1 MAGMQKLTPDF
12 ARFGNPLHPTK
23 VQEADQA
30 TLSREKKKADIQSA
44 HNSAYKSH
52 SRNVDLQFHSEQEEY
67 DQAAAKTHILAA
79 ASLIT
84 SIC

>member
-30 TLSREKKKADIQSA
+30 TLSGKKRKQTYKPHTILRTKAIAEMWISGFTVSKK
-44 HNSAYKSH
+44 NMT
-52 SRNVDLQFHSEQEEY
+52 RLLQRLTF
-67 DQAAAKTHILAA
+67 
-79 ASLIT
+79 
-84 SIC
+84 